1 MDWGLGV
8 GMGMVERC
16 IGTRM
21 GFGVRYVALG
31 GLNLT
36 LHWDG
41 SGLNVDTKHD

>member
-41 SGLNVDTKHD
+41 EWLECGYEA